1 MSAKAP
7 AADSFFMPVRFAV
20 MREDLPAEVFMSFA
34 SDADVQSVKRWRVS
48 PRLRANMS
56 MRARAADACE
66 FAKLAAK
73 RWRHYRDT
81 RTFAASLE
89 ALHHLISADQ
99 HGEYCFH
106 LKITADWFPGI
117 LGAAMVRRTWC
128 HHLMIDF
135 LFVHPDIC
143 GKLVGIKTVGLQI
156 LQAICLLARQ
166 LGCKRV
172 WGEATLDSAPFY
184 QRQLG
189 KLVEDHFAIEKRE
202 IARFARRLQS
212 FPKP

>member
-1 MSAKAP
+1 
-7 AADSFFMPVRFAV
+7 
-20 MREDLPAEVFMSFA
+20 MREDLPAEVFMNFA
-34 SDADVQSVKRWRVS
+34 SDDDVQSVKRWRVS
-48 PRLRANMS
+48 SRLRTNVSMS
-56 MRARAADACE
+56 TRAADACE

-81 RTFAASLE
+81 RTFASSLE
-89 ALHHLISADQ
+89 ALHHLIATDP

-106 LKITADWFPGI
+106 LKITAAWFPGI

-156 LQAICLLARQ
+156 LQSICLLARE

-172 WGEATLDSAPFY
+172 WGEATLDSASFY

-189 KLVEDHFAIEKRE
+189 KLVEDHFAIEKSE
-202 IARFARRLQS
+202 IARFAKRLQS
-212 FPKP
+212 FPKPGLNTKAV

>member
-117 LGAAMVRRTWC
+117 LGCRDGSP
-128 HHLMIDF
+128 HL
-135 LFVHPDIC
+135 VP
-143 GKLVGIKTVGLQI
+143 
-156 LQAICLLARQ
+156 
-166 LGCKRV
+166 
-172 WGEATLDSAPFY
+172 PFH
-184 QRQLG
+184 
-189 KLVEDHFAIEKRE
+189 D
-202 IARFARRLQS
+202 
-212 FPKP
+212 